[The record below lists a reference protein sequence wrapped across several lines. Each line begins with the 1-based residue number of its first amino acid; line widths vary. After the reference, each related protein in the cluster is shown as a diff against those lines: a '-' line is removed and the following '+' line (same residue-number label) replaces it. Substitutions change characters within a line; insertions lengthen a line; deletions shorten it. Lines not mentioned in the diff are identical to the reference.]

1 MTTVAI
7 NLPDGLTFNK
17 GTASLLNNTA
27 SQAVVNLTGITGGF
41 INVVV
46 DIDAGTDVRQEF
58 ILLFSKNAVGS
69 TWSISTLSTTGENS
83 LTTFDIDTSGILR
96 ASVGSHA
103 ATYTSGTCTY
113 SINAPALGTA
123 FPAMIS
129 ASNVLGST
137 TGVAPAAG
145 VIGQRIDGTTNTG
158 TGIASGATRDN
169 ASIALT
175 PGNWLLFGACG
186 TTFATVNPTV
196 TLMEVAISPTSATF
210 DTPFYKSTY
219 APNASANSISGVMS
233 APVRQVSVSS
243 NTTYYLVGKYTTASG
258 AVDHFYNVLYAI
270 RIG

>member
-145 VIGQRIDGTTNTG
+145 VIGQSIEAQPALLSQTSGTTANIGTINLTQGRWRVDAKVGAIFANTNVTITSING
-158 TGIASGATRDN
+158 VISTVSASFSQFQYSVKTSMSVLTGDGPAITVMPRVFDVGPGGLTIYIVGNLTSASGAIDYY
-169 ASIALT
+169 SSYLLT
-175 PGNWLLFGACG
+175 
-186 TTFATVNPTV
+186 
-196 TLMEVAISPTSATF
+196 
-210 DTPFYKSTY
+210 
-219 APNASANSISGVMS
+219 
-233 APVRQVSVSS
+233 
-243 NTTYYLVGKYTTASG
+243 
-258 AVDHFYNVLYAI
+258 